1 MSAIRSAI
9 TINFV
14 GKIISTLASVTFQPT
29 LLDIF
34 YVFAYRESHRGLLFA
49 IPTL

>member
-1 MSAIRSAI
+1 MSTIRNAI
-9 TINFV
+9 TIKFV

-34 YVFAYRESHRGLLFA
+34 YVFLYRESQRGLLDS